1 MRGLNRS
8 ASMPPGTW
16 GPKARDAGLQR
27 DALYLVRPDGYVGL
41 ADEKRDPT
49 TLERYL
55 HAHGIIRGV
64 PLS

>member
-1 MRGLNRS
+1 
-8 ASMPPGTW
+8 
-16 GPKARDAGLQR
+16 
-27 DALYLVRPDGYVGL
+27 VRPDGYVGL
-41 ADEKRDPT
+41 ADEKRDPA